1 MLKPRCVGWKRHS
14 QQSGSPPSASSRLLH
29 PEDFQQWQQAGPTAE
44 NNHPHENTLQF
55 SKDGVLFRKWSENT
69 STWQSRGESLSPKA
83 TPQNNKTCPKCAGK
97 SCYRDTQVRSSLWIH
112 LVLNKNTPSH
122 AQVGEHS
129 FLESFLEGKGLGDV
143 GVLLNLWKL
152 LG

>member
-1 MLKPRCVGWKRHS
+1 MSLTHPLAYIPSRFDEPSSTVDLPPLSLPTRSSGREAFHPNTSRLEVSVKKSRRTSELCTQNSTPGPLLSSCSHRTIIRNAQTPVCRLEEIHS

-69 STWQSRGESLSPKA
+69 ST
-83 TPQNNKTCPKCAGK
+83 
-97 SCYRDTQVRSSLWIH
+97 
-112 LVLNKNTPSH
+112 
-122 AQVGEHS
+122 
-129 FLESFLEGKGLGDV
+129 
-143 GVLLNLWKL
+143 
-152 LG
+152 